1 MGDPNEGVDA
11 EGENEEGEEE
21 EEEDDEDEGDA
32 TEEVLPKAAQS
43 AEQVG
48 AMKLNVDTHVQIQT
62 GFLPQIGGMH
72 FCSV

>member
-1 MGDPNEGVDA
+1 MGDHDEGVDA

-48 AMKLNVDTHVQIQT
+48 AMKLNVDRHTKNQTH
-62 GFLPQIGGMH
+62 FLL
-72 FCSV
+72 